1 MAHRLASEVETELD
15 EIWYFIATES
25 GSVDIAD
32 RFMNSITDRF
42 FRIAA
47 YPYAGRVRTICAPV
61 CVAFRLASTLLSTGL
76 SRQMCSFSTLHM
88 DVGIW
93 NGCSASR

>member
-1 MAHRLASEVETELD
+1 MAHRLAPEAETELD

-32 RFMNSITDRF
+32 RFINSITDRF

-47 YPYAGRVRTICAPV
+47 YPYAGRVRDDLRPGLRSFPV
-61 CVAFRLASTLLSTGL
+61 GQYLVIYRVVSPDVLILHVAHGRRNLEWLFG
-76 SRQMCSFSTLHM
+76 Q
-88 DVGIW
+88 
-93 NGCSASR
+93 